1 MKAKKIPQRMCVG
14 CMQMKEKSAL
24 LRIVKQS
31 DGTVS
36 LDPTGKKNGR
46 GAYICKNISCLQKAI
61 KAKKLEKAIS
71 MQLPDE
77 VYSRLQKELDTL
89 DS

>member
-1 MKAKKIPQRMCVG
+1 MKTKKVPQRMCVG
-14 CMQMKEKSAL
+14 CMQMQEKSAL

-46 GAYICKNISCLQKAI
+46 GAYICKNSRCLQKAI
-61 KAKKLEKAIS
+61 QAKKLERAFA
-71 MQLPDE
+71 MQLPIE

>member
-1 MKAKKIPQRMCVG
+1 MKIKKVPQRMCVG
-14 CMQMKEKSAL
+14 CMQMQEKSAL

-36 LDPTGKKNGR
+36 IDPTGKKNGR
-46 GAYICKNISCLQKAI
+46 GAYICKNSSCLQKAI
-61 KAKKLEKAIS
+61 QAKKLERAFS